1 MSKLGISG
9 YTGKLLRVDL
19 TEERLT
25 EESLDEVVLRKYVGG
40 TGFGLKILYEEVPP
54 HVQWSDPENRL
65 TIASGPLGGTRIPG
79 SGAYSVVTK
88 GCLTNGAVASQAN
101 GFFGAYMRFS
111 GFDGIVLQGAATQ
124 WLYLYLHDGI
134 AELRDA
140 SHLQD
145 KDTWETEDLIKEE
158 LGYTERQMSV
168 ICIGP
173 AGENLV
179 KFAAICGDKG
189 HVAGHNGTGA
199 VMGSKKL
206 KAIAAARGKD
216 SIRFSNKKR
225 LSVIG
230 KQITE
235 RARTDPARR
244 QSWLYGTLPGYRV
257 DVPLSCLPIKN
268 YTTNIYPNMEKL
280 EQFSPEYI
288 RGRFSPKHTPC
299 WACQRLHCH
308 MLTITEGPYEGM
320 TVEEPEHEC
329 FSAMGAQI
337 GNMEVASAMML
348 SNVVDR
354 VGLEMNETGW
364 LMGLAIE
371 CYEKGLINKEGTE
384 GIALTWGN
392 VEAVR
397 TMLYKIANRE
407 GIGDVLAEG
416 TMRAAQRIGGEA
428 PNFAVHTMK
437 GNTPRGYDHRAYWT
451 EMFDKITSSTSTLE
465 ARPLDSPGRGYFS
478 PARVPEIVAGGKAR
492 MSFWDTLCICFTVS
506 SASIELVA
514 DAVSAATGWDFTAEE
529 ATQLSL
535 RIVNQMKVYNIL
547 NGHTR
552 ELDAPSPRYGSA
564 PVDGI
569 AEGVSIMPMLD
580 QMLDEYYQL
589 MGWDKETGK
598 PLPDTLRKLGL
609 EHIIKD
615 IW

>member
-1 MSKLGISG
+1 MSKFEASG
-9 YTGKLLRVDL
+9 YAGKILRVDL
-19 TEERLT
+19 TEKKLT

-40 TGFGLKILYEEVPP
+40 TGFGLKTLYEEVPP

-79 SGAYSVVTK
+79 SGSYSVVTK
-88 GCLTNGAVASQAN
+88 GCLTNAAVASQAN
-101 GFFGAYMRFS
+101 GFFGAYMRYS

-124 WLYLYLHDGI
+124 WVYLYLHDGI

-140 SHLQD
+140 THLQG

-216 SIRFSNKKR
+216 SIRFNNKKR

-235 RARTDPARR
+235 RERTDPARR
-244 QSWLYGTLPGYRV
+244 QSWLYGTLPGYCQ

-268 YTTNIYPNMEKL
+268 YTTNIYPDMEKL

-288 RGRFSPKHTPC
+288 RGRFNPKHTPC
-299 WACQRLHCH
+299 WACQKFHCH

-320 TVEEPEHEC
+320 VVEEPEHEC
-329 FSAMGAQI
+329 FNAMGAQI

-371 CYEKGLINKEGTE
+371 CYEKGLINKERTE
-384 GIALTWGN
+384 GIELTWGN

-397 TMLYKIANRE
+397 AMLYKIANRE
-407 GIGDVLAEG
+407 GFGDVLAEG

-428 PNFAVHTMK
+428 PNFAIHTMK
-437 GNTPRGYDHRAYWT
+437 GDTPRGYDHRAYWT
-451 EMFDKITSSTSTLE
+451 EMFDKITSTTSTLE
-465 ARPLDSPGRGYFS
+465 ARPLGSPGRGYFS
-478 PARVPEIVAGGKAR
+478 PERIPEIVAGGKAR
-492 MSFWDTLCICFTVS
+492 MSFWDTLCICFAVS
-506 SASIELVA
+506 STSIDLVA

-569 AEGVSIMPMLD
+569 AEGISIMPMLD

-598 PLPDTLRKLGL
+598 PLPATLRKLGL
-609 EHIIKD
+609 KHIIKD